1 MIRTDDFE
9 SSAVARFPFLFRNE
23 SSKIEAA
30 DGTNPK
36 SIFVAGNYSP
46 GSSLESIFAFN
57 DSTDA
62 VVLEFR
68 VGDENN
74 AKFLEISLAAGET
87 KDILSTASFANNK
100 LNLAPT
106 SNLFCNIVSASLD
119 PVSGETVGF
128 SIFGFD
134 Y

>member
-1 MIRTDDFE
+1 MIRNDDFE

-23 SSKIEAA
+23 SLKIEAS

-36 SIFVAGNYSP
+36 SIFTAGNYSP
-46 GSSLESIFAFN
+46 GTTLESIFAFN
-57 DSTDA
+57 DSADA

-74 AKFLEISLAAGET
+74 AKFLEVSLAAGET
-87 KDILSTASFANNK
+87 KDVLSVAPFSNK

-106 SNLFCNIVSASLD
+106 LNLFCNIAVASLD
-119 PVSGETVGF
+119 SVAEETVGF